1 MEEKN
6 LDTNEI
12 KTDDSNIII
21 TTDCISEESISNNIE
36 QTSPIV
42 YREIEEPCVAL
53 TIIGENRLT
62 TSVSI
67 IKHGFKFSMK
77 AFFSS
82 IVLTVMNLFI

>member
-1 MEEKN
+1 MEEKKLDIN
-6 LDTNEI
+6 EQNSNTILDTSI
-12 KTDDSNIII
+12 S
-21 TTDCISEESISNNIE
+21 DCLSENSISNTNINI
-36 QTSPIV
+36 PIV

-67 IKHGFKFSMK
+67 IKHGFKFSLK

>member
-12 KTDDSNIII
+12 KTDIII
-21 TTDCISEESISNNIE
+21 TTDDSNCISEESISNNIE